1 MVSKTK
7 NSFFLVLVLFSSCNN
22 SGNTCEKIS
31 IPKKDLNWMGK
42 YKRGDKILFRSD
54 MENVDTLELIEKN
67 IEYNPCNKFELGPN
81 QYQTFYYTFL
91 SQRLND
97 HKSAA
102 TAGLTYSTGSSMYG
116 ANKKV
121 VYAFGMCW
129 VSADLENDNLVAK
142 QKIKLNGI
150 QDSILTMYF
159 EKSNYTSG
167 KRPVIKSFNWH
178 EELGLVQ
185 YKTLENGET
194 YKYWKKI

>member
-7 NSFFLVLVLFSSCNN
+7 ISFFLVLLVLSSCNN
-22 SGNTCEKIS
+22 SGNTCKKIS
-31 IPKKDLNWMGK
+31 IPKKDLGWIKK
-42 YKRGDKILFRSD
+42 YKPGDKILFRSD

-67 IEYNPCNKFELGPN
+67 IEYSPCNKFELGPN

-97 HKSAA
+97 RKRAA

-116 ANKKV
+116 ANKMV

-129 VSADLENDNLVAK
+129 VSGDLKNDNLVAK

-167 KRPVIKSFNWH
+167 KHPAIKSFNWH
-178 EELGLVQ
+178 EELGLIQ